1 MNSRRK
7 MTKSDSI
14 KGDNVRNCSDMGVV
28 DVVSVERISPSSAVL
43 AMDEHRRKI
52 SISISEVN
60 EGDPREPDCT
70 ENSIRYASQN
80 RMTGV
85 ITGGVE
91 ETFSPWDGVE
101 LPPQIVESSGVEN
114 LSTGYVADEWD
125 EDYDRG
131 KRKKL
136 RRSMPNF
143 DGPNHFPSIRYEEN
157 PS

>member
-7 MTKSDSI
+7 MAKSDSI

-60 EGDPREPDCT
+60 QGDPREPDCT

-80 RMTGV
+80 RMTG
-85 ITGGVE
+85 
-91 ETFSPWDGVE
+91 FAPWDGVE
-101 LPPQIVESSGVEN
+101 LLPQIVESSGVEN

-125 EDYDRG
+125 EEYDRG

-136 RRSMPNF
+136 RRSMAQLRRAKPF
-143 DGPNHFPSIRYEEN
+143 SKYSLRRKPKLRRLG
-157 PS
+157 